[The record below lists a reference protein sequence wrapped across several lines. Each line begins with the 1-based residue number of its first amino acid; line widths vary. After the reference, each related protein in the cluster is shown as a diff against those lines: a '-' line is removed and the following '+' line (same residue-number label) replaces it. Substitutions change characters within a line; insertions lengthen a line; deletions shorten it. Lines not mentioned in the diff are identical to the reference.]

1 MGRIFSAM
9 CQWMGGRLAR
19 YLTSPIRDFEP
30 LVMGTKADWTQVLE
44 PCDVLL
50 VEGNS
55 RVSTAIKYLTQS
67 TWSHSCIYLGELDG
81 EAKLLEADLQH
92 GVVAV
97 PTGKYRDANVRICR
111 PQGLSSADK
120 QTVMDFL
127 RGHIGDRYDLR
138 NVFDLVRYVL
148 PTPPVPSRW
157 RRRMITLGSSE
168 PTRAICSTLIAE
180 AFQQI
185 RYPILPHTWWESND
199 AMERYVI
206 HQIRHHSTFTP
217 KDFDLS
223 PYFEVVKPTLGSG
236 FDFRSL
242 RWHEVDNRAG

>member
-9 CQWMGGRLAR
+9 CRWMGARLAA
-19 YLTSPIRDFEP
+19 YLTGPIRDFAP
-30 LVMGTKADWTQVLE
+30 PVMGTEADWAQVLE
-44 PCDVLL
+44 PCDIVL

-67 TWSHSCIYLGELDG
+67 TWSHACIYLADVDG
-81 EAKLLEADLQH
+81 RGDLVEADLRN
-92 GVVAV
+92 GVVVV
-97 PTGKYRDANVRICR
+97 PTEKYRNANVRICR
-111 PQGLSSADK
+111 PRGLSSADK
-120 QTVMDFL
+120 QSVTDFV
-127 RGHIGDRYDLR
+127 RGHIGDQYDLR

-148 PTPPVPSRW
+148 PTPPVPSRF

-199 AMERYVI
+199 AMERYAI
-206 HQIRHHSTFTP
+206 YRIRHHSTFTP

-223 PYFEVVKPTLGSG
+223 PYFEVVKPTLRQG

-242 RWHEVDNRAG
+242 RWHEIENRAG